1 MRPYL
6 HPGLTRLWRNPGSVQ
21 LGLSP
26 GRAVVLEGLDADTKR
41 LLDHLDGTRPLSR
54 LRALTESAGALLDQL
69 AARGLLADA
78 DADADADAGLA
89 SLPPLDR
96 ERLAPDLASLA
107 LHHAVPGEA
116 HRTLARRRR
125 QVVQVFGVGRVGAQ
139 VAGLLA
145 AAGVGR
151 VEPHDRGVA
160 RPVDLAP
167 GGLRADTLGHP
178 REAGVERLVRAVRQ
192 GRSPRSRP
200 RAPAAD
206 DEPPPS
212 FAVLAPAGL
221 PLADH
226 TFTRALERSG
236 VPHLLTGVQ
245 ETTGLVGP
253 LVLPGVTSCLMCRE
267 LARADRD
274 PSWPALAGQLAVQQV
289 DGSLLACD
297 VTLAAAVATTAARQV
312 LAVLDGGDPPA
323 AAGGS
328 LELEA
333 TDWRWRRRSWPT
345 HPACDCRTA
354 VGRRG

>member
-6 HPGLTRLWRNPGSVQ
+6 HSGLTRLWRDPSSVQ
-21 LGLSP
+21 FGLSP
-26 GRAVVLEGLDADTKR
+26 GRAVVLEGLDDEVR
-41 LLDHLDGTRPLSR
+41 RVLDHLDGTRTLSR
-54 LRALTESAGALLDQL
+54 LHRLTGSAGPLLHQL
-69 AARGLLADA
+69 ASRGLLS

-96 ERLAPDLASLA
+96 ERLGPDLASLA
-107 LHHAVPGEA
+107 LQRIVPGEA
-116 HRTLARRRR
+116 FRTLARRRQ
-125 QVVQVFGVGRVGAQ
+125 QVVQVFGAGRVGAQ

-151 VEPHDRGVA
+151 VEPRDPGVA

-167 GGLRADTLGHP
+167 GGLRADSLGQP

-192 GRSPRSRP
+192 GRSA
-200 RAPAAD
+200 RARLRVPATG
-206 DEPPPS
+206 DEPAPS
-212 FAVLAPAGL
+212 FAVLTPAGL
-221 PLADH
+221 PLPELPVAG
-226 TFTRALERSG
+226 ALERAG
-236 VPHLLTGVQ
+236 VPHLLAGVQ

-253 LVLPGVTSCLMCRE
+253 LVLPGITSCLACRE
-267 LARADRD
+267 LLRADRD
-274 PSWPALAGQLAVQQV
+274 PCWPGLAGQLAVQQL

-297 VTLAAAVATTAARQV
+297 VTLSGAVASAAARQV
-312 LAVLDGGDPPA
+312 LAVLDGDVPPA

-333 TDWRWRRRSWPT
+333 TDWRWGRRSWPV

-354 VGRRG
+354 VGRRR